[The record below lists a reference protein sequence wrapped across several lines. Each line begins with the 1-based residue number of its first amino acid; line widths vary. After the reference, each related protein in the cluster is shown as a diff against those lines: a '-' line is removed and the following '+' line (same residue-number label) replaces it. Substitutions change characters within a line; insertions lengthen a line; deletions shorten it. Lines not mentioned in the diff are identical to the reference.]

1 MKNTIRVLFI
11 LGTIIIFCLSAFLT
25 FELSFYSKI
34 QGDCIALD
42 IEFEDGDAFASM
54 LDWAEREDV
63 NIVKLDESQ
72 DGYRAVHVSS
82 KLLKTI
88 NSERITLLPFRAIP
102 VYGLTEAEHLGYS
115 SLYFVSLSSDKEVND
130 MEAALANKG
139 IKIEK
144 RMFCTPFSLLL
155 SERWLDWGKVYS
167 LAFLLLSM
175 AVVSSIT
182 IFKYICEADKGIYKC
197 QLIETLKEMI
207 FNKKTLLEFSGVG
220 VIVFFVI
227 LLTGGI
233 RSATL
238 AMAVYM
244 VSGLMCLL
252 CWLVTIV
259 LFIGLIRLLRIANT
273 RLRVNGKYIC
283 SIPAI
288 ILMIILC
295 TVSISRAAFIA
306 QRAWVGGKNLLL
318 CRNYSNV
325 YKVVMNNIGQ
335 DQSLEKENEIR
346 EFAEKAYRELT
357 REKGG
362 FFMDSNDV
370 ACNDLMGFDSEQDGL
385 IHERCNT
392 HITVSPNFY
401 KINPIQALDGE
412 PVESKIDYDE
422 NTINLAVPEKYM
434 HLRDQFVEQ
443 FTDYLDFNRFL
454 IGERV
459 YSAASNEKWNPNKGP
474 LSVNII
480 PVKNGQSYYTFDDSV
495 RRNEN
500 NSIADAVA
508 VIYTDNFHPSYILFT
523 SSRALF
529 FQYDEEQP
537 VDDYLNE
544 IAGIKGFIRAD
555 SVFKTAKKD
564 FELDLLDF
572 AVALLMLGIN
582 IGGYL
587 EVSQLISEKKRNAL
601 FQLIPAA
608 SGLGICYLLSG
619 FRVMRI
625 MRFDVIKGI
634 ILMIILETIIFMLWG
649 RNKLKQRT

>member
-1 MKNTIRVLFI
+1 MKNTIRVLLI
-11 LGTIIIFCLSAFLT
+11 LGVIMILFIGAFLT
-25 FELSFYSKI
+25 FKLSFYNKVL
-34 QGDCIALD
+34 GDCVTLD
-42 IEFEDGDAFASM
+42 IEFENEEAFASM

-63 NIVKLDESQ
+63 NIVKLDEGQ
-72 DGYRAVHVSS
+72 DGYKAVHVSS
-82 KLLKTI
+82 KLLKEI
-88 NSERITLLPFRAIP
+88 DSERIAMSPFRTIP
-102 VYGLTEAEHLGYS
+102 VDELTEAEHWGYS
-115 SLYFVSLSSDKEVND
+115 SLYFVSLTSDEEINA
-130 MEAALANKG
+130 MEAALVDKG
-139 IKIEK
+139 IKVEK
-144 RMFCTPFSLLL
+144 RIFCTPFSLLL
-155 SERWLDWGKVYS
+155 SDRWLDWGKVYS
-167 LAFLLLSM
+167 VAFLLLSI
-175 AVVSSIT
+175 AVVFGVSKL
-182 IFKYICEADKGIYKC
+182 KYIGK
-197 QLIETLKEMI
+197 
-207 FNKKTLLEFSGVG
+207 NNN
-220 VIVFFVI
+220 
-227 LLTGGI
+227 GGFK
-233 RSATL
+233 SH
-238 AMAVYM
+238 
-244 VSGLMCLL
+244 
-252 CWLVTIV
+252 
-259 LFIGLIRLLRIANT
+259 
-273 RLRVNGKYIC
+273 GKYIC
-283 SIPAI
+283 CIPVI
-288 ILMIILC
+288 ILLIFLC
-295 TVSISRAAFIA
+295 TASISRAAFIA

-357 REKGG
+357 QEKGG

-370 ACNDLMGFDSEQDGL
+370 ACNDLMGLDSEQDGL

-443 FTDYLDFNRFL
+443 FTEYLDFNRFL

-459 YSAASNEKWNPNKGP
+459 YSAASNETWNPKKGP

-564 FELDLLDF
+564 FELDLLDL

-582 IGGYL
+582 IWGYL
-587 EVSQLISEKKRNAL
+587 EVSQLISEKKRNVL

-608 SGLGICYLLSG
+608 SGLVICYLLSG
-619 FRVMRI
+619 FRVVRI
-625 MRFDVIKGI
+625 MRFDVIKGAI
-634 ILMIILETIIFMLWG
+634 MLLILEVTIFVIWG
-649 RNKLKQRT
+649 RKKGDTYQK

>member
-1 MKNTIRVLFI
+1 MKNTIRLLLILGVIMILFI
-11 LGTIIIFCLSAFLT
+11 GAFLT
-25 FELSFYSKI
+25 FKLTFYNKVL
-34 QGDCIALD
+34 GDCVTLD
-42 IEFEDGDAFASM
+42 IEFENEDAFASM

-72 DGYRAVHVSS
+72 DGYKAVHVSS
-82 KLLKTI
+82 KLLKEI
-88 NSERITLLPFRAIP
+88 DSERIAMSPFRTIP
-102 VYGLTEAEHLGYS
+102 VDELTEAEHWGYS
-115 SLYFVSLSSDKEVND
+115 SLYFVSLTSDEEINA
-130 MEAALANKG
+130 MEAALVDKG
-139 IKIEK
+139 IKVEK
-144 RMFCTPFSLLL
+144 RIFCTPFSLLL
-155 SERWLDWGKVYS
+155 SDRWLDWGKVYS
-167 LAFLLLSM
+167 VAFLLLSI
-175 AVVSSIT
+175 AVVFGVSKL
-182 IFKYICEADKGIYKC
+182 KYIGK
-197 QLIETLKEMI
+197 
-207 FNKKTLLEFSGVG
+207 NNN
-220 VIVFFVI
+220 
-227 LLTGGI
+227 GGFK
-233 RSATL
+233 SH
-238 AMAVYM
+238 
-244 VSGLMCLL
+244 
-252 CWLVTIV
+252 
-259 LFIGLIRLLRIANT
+259 
-273 RLRVNGKYIC
+273 GKYIC
-283 SIPAI
+283 CIPVI
-288 ILMIILC
+288 ILLIFLC
-295 TVSISRAAFIA
+295 TASISRAAFIA

-346 EFAEKAYRELT
+346 EFAEKAYKELT
-357 REKGG
+357 QENGG

-370 ACNDLMGFDSEQDGL
+370 ACNDLMGLDSEQDGL

-443 FTDYLDFNRFL
+443 FTEYLDFNRFL

-459 YSAASNEKWNPNKGP
+459 YSAASNETWNPKKGP

-529 FQYDEEQP
+529 FQYDEERP

-564 FELDLLDF
+564 FELDLLDL

-582 IGGYL
+582 IWGYL
-587 EVSQLISEKKRNAL
+587 EVSQLISEKKRNVL

-625 MRFDVIKGI
+625 MRFDVIKGAI
-634 ILMIILETIIFMLWG
+634 MLLILEVTIYFIWG
-649 RNKLKQRT
+649 RKKGDIQK